1 VNQAITITI
10 VPAQVITWI
19 FIGII
24 AGFLAGV
31 IVRGRRFGLLTSVI
45 IGLIGAV
52 IGNILF
58 TVLRIQLPDAINPE
72 ISIHLS
78 DILISFIGAV
88 IVLLIAG
95 LLYRRRVA

>member
-10 VPAQVITWI
+10 VPAQVITWM
-19 FIGII
+19 FIGAI
-24 AGFLAGV
+24 AGFLAGM

-45 IGLIGAV
+45 IGLVGALIGS
-52 IGNILF
+52 IIF
-58 TVLRIQLPDAINPE
+58 TVLRIQLPDALNPE

-78 DILISFIGAV
+78 DILVSFIGAV

-95 LLYRRRVA
+95 VVYRRQGP